1 MPVEIPNLFAQVTVK
16 LQHVSGSHVGAV
28 VFGIAD
34 TDGLTDAIATADKVT
49 QNYLDT
55 WGVVTDLGVA
65 IGPTIIQVG
74 VGSGPPVSFV
84 GSLTGTGTITGNV
97 LPSNCALLV
106 AKQTLTGGR
115 RGRGRMFI
123 PWVNDESN
131 VDDVGIISSGS
142 LSALQ
147 TAADDFLTALADPGP
162 SSDAT
167 PMFLLHNTEGET
179 PAGPPSEVI
188 SLQCSQLIATQRR
201 RLGR

>member
-1 MPVEIPNLFAQVTVK
+1 MPVEIPNLFAQCTVQ

-34 TDGLTDAIATADKVT
+34 TDGLTDAVATADKVT

-55 WGVVTDLGVA
+55 WGVVTDIGVK

-84 GSLTGTGTITGNV
+84 GSLDGEGTIVGNV

-115 RGRGRMFI
+115 RGRGRMFV
-123 PWVNDESN
+123 PWVLPEDN
-131 VDDVGIISSGS
+131 VDDVGIINSGT

-147 TAADDFLTALADPGP
+147 TAADDFLEALADPGP

-179 PAGPPSEVI
+179 PAPPPSEVVGLNA
-188 SLQCSQLIATQRR
+188 SNLIATQRR